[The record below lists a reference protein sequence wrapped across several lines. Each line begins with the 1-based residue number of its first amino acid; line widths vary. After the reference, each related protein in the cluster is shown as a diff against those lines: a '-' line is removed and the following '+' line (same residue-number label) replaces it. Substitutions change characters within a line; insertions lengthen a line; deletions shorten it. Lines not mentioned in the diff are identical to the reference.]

1 MSTYFQ
7 LGIKSKT
14 SQFELGCQAIFSRS
28 QQLLEIKAHGLNT
41 TEEYLHKAAIGNTI

>member
-28 QQLLEIKAHGLNT
+28 QQQIKAHGLNT
-41 TEEYLHKAAIGNTI
+41 TEENLHKAAIGNTI